1 MELTSQGVGTYWY
14 LPPECFEVGDNPP
27 IISTKVDMWSVGVIV
42 YEMLFG
48 EKPFGHGM
56 SQEKI
61 LKDNVILNA
70 EEVRFP
76 AKPAIS
82 SEAKEFIVGC
92 LMKDCGKRWDVV
104 TAINSNF
111 LMKK

>member
-1 MELTSQGVGTYWY
+1 M
-14 LPPECFEVGDNPP
+14 D
-27 IISTKVDMWSVGVIV
+27 IWSVGVII

-61 LKDNVILNA
+61 LKENVILNA
-70 EEVRFP
+70 EGVRFP
-76 AKPAIS
+76 LKPIIS
-82 SEAKEFIVGC
+82 GEAKEFIHGC
-92 LMKDCGKRWDVV
+92 LMRDPEKRWDVA

-111 LMKK
+111 LNKK